1 MNKNKMLNDKP
12 IFVAKRRI
20 FRSLILAATGLI
32 LALLFYFVSQE
43 PEVDVFGLVIGG
55 LFGVGGVAILY
66 TTLIFKKI
74 MLFDDRI
81 EIYCLNKVI
90 VGTYSQIKSFELV
103 ESGSWPTTRSLFL
116 ECEPDFMHPYLEN
129 AFLHK
134 NELYK
139 IKEILIKKGVKDKG
153 WLKNTKFFTRIKV
166 SGFVLLGVLFFAAG
180 ILAFAFKYYDNL
192 EKKI

>member
-55 LFGVGGVAILY
+55 LFGSGGVFALY
-66 TTLIFKKI
+66 ITLIFKKI

-81 EIYCLNKVI
+81 EVHCLNKVI
-90 VGTYSQIKSFELV
+90 VRTYSQIKSCCIY
-103 ESGSWPTTRSLFL
+103 GSRWYSKSLKL
-116 ECEPDFMHPYLEN
+116 ECEPEFMHSYLDN
-129 AFLHK
+129 TFLHK
-134 NELYK
+134 NDLYK
-139 IKEILIKKGVKDKG
+139 IEEILNKKGIKDKG
-153 WLKNTKFFTRIKV
+153 
-166 SGFVLLGVLFFAAG
+166 
-180 ILAFAFKYYDNL
+180 
-192 EKKI
+192 

>member
-20 FRSLILAATGLI
+20 FRGLILAATGLI

-43 PEVDVFGLVIGG
+43 PEVDVFGLVFGG
-55 LFGVGGVAILY
+55 FFGVGGVFGLY
-66 TTLIFKKI
+66 LTLIFKKI

-81 EIYCLNKVI
+81 EVHYVNKVI
-90 VGTYSQIKSFELV
+90 VRTYSQIKSFLLFEY
-103 ESGSWPTTRSLFL
+103 GPWPTTKQLKL
-116 ECEPDFMHPYLEN
+116 ECEPKFWHSYLSN
-129 AFLHK
+129 IFLHK

-153 WLKNTKFFTRIKV
+153 
-166 SGFVLLGVLFFAAG
+166 
-180 ILAFAFKYYDNL
+180 
-192 EKKI
+192 

>member
-20 FRSLILAATGLI
+20 FRSLIVAAIFLM

-43 PEVDVFGLVIGG
+43 PEVDKLKQVALWVCGVVMFGV
-55 LFGVGGVAILY
+55 FGVGTLY
-66 TTLIFKKI
+66 LTLIFKKI

-81 EIYCLNKVI
+81 EVHCLNKVI
-90 VGTYSQIKSFELV
+90 VRAYSQIKSFKFLECKYGRRLI
-103 ESGSWPTTRSLFL
+103 L
-116 ECEPDFMHPYLEN
+116 ECEPKFKHAYLCDTL
-129 AFLHK
+129 LHK

-153 WLKNTKFFTRIKV
+153 
-166 SGFVLLGVLFFAAG
+166 
-180 ILAFAFKYYDNL
+180 
-192 EKKI
+192 